1 MESRL
6 CIEAS
11 AGSGKTYNLA
21 KRYLQLLSL
30 IFSKSGNLNTISP
43 KHIGS
48 IVAITFTNMAAAE
61 MKERI
66 LRFLKEL
73 SNVYKNSGINA
84 HDFDFL
90 TKENAQTLL
99 FDILKNQKDFNVT
112 TIDSFMNKILRAFSS
127 DLEISPDYEISFDKD
142 ELTDMAIDELISDS
156 NLMDELIEFIKVR
169 IELGDSGI
177 NGKKI
182 LKSALSSANDEY
194 LIKNVTDYK
203 QLCGIFKVNS
213 YNELL
218 DEIKFVKDSLYQ
230 FLSKSSNDFNK
241 NKVGFI
247 LKDTDNFIEKIIE
260 KKYIA
265 ADLLKKNQKI
275 DSSTLS
281 NIDELLKKGYELSL
295 QYTLLKNVAEAESVY
310 KVFKDYKVK
319 ESEVKEFLNVLD
331 GSKISKMIG
340 EILNEENGVTY
351 AFCKLGERINHYL
364 IDEFQ
369 DTSREQ
375 FDAIYPL
382 IENALGENGSLFVV
396 GDKKQAIYAWR
407 GGDYEIFDKLL
418 EKVEDIFTQELKSN
432 FRSYLNIVKFNNE
445 MFSNMF
451 DESIFE
457 LYEEDFRTVIE
468 SEISKVYKNV
478 IQKAEKPEGGY
489 IKVALL
495 NEEEGDLIDE
505 FYKKEL
511 INTLAE
517 LIDCKISP
525 SQIMILLRKKEDI
538 EKVITWLSQEYP
550 DLHFITEDSLNV
562 IKNIEIKKLL
572 AVANAL
578 LFKDDENHKKALSE
592 LNIST
597 DDFDKLY
604 ENMHRLS
611 PYEFFLEIIRV
622 KELDYK
628 NNELYFNAFLEELLK
643 LNNRQYGIFEILNY
657 FYEKENCFVTLPEN
671 IDAIKVMTIHKA
683 KGLESHTVIIPFYD
697 WEIYD
702 SKRLNDL
709 YGFFEVDGISQPIY
723 ARAKKDLRSV
733 LDSARKFYNQKLKIN
748 FIEAVN
754 LMYVANTRAV
764 LNLIII
770 GAYKL
775 NKDGKFPKEI
785 KASHLI
791 KNALKDK
798 LETVDNVSLY
808 TVGVLK
814 AEKEENRFSAKGLS
828 VPELNLNIRNYL
840 KIYPET
846 YELVSTFDKKYTGDL
861 YHLAISF
868 IKTLNSED
876 EIDKAVTSS
885 YKKACGIL
893 NYENELVAT
902 YLKETILHLKDY
914 FINVQFCKNEK
925 EFTDSKGNIYRIDKI
940 VKTDENFVII
950 DFKTGSFNEKHIL
963 QMKNYLKLLENSKGI
978 IYYAETGKCVHV
990 S

>member
-1 MESRL
+1 MDTRL

-30 IFSKSGNLNTISP
+30 IFSKSDNLDTISP

-73 SNVYKNSGINA
+73 SGVYQNCNLNKS
-84 HDFDFL
+84 DFDFL
-90 TKENAQTLL
+90 GKDNALTLL
-99 FDILKNQKDFNVT
+99 FEIIENQSDFNVT

-142 ELTDMAIDELISDS
+142 ELTNLAIDELTSDL
-156 NLMDELIEFIKVR
+156 NLINDLIEFIKARV
-169 IELGDSGI
+169 ELGDSGI

-182 LKSALSSANDEY
+182 LKNALSSANDEY
-194 LIKNVTDYK
+194 LNKCVTDYK
-203 QLCGIFKVNS
+203 QLCGIFKISS
-213 YNELL
+213 YTALL
-218 DEIKFVKDSLYQ
+218 DKIKFVKDSLHQ
-230 FLSKSSNDFNK
+230 FLSKNINNFNK

-247 LKDTDNFIEKIIE
+247 LNDIDKFIEKIIE
-260 KKYIA
+260 KNYVT

-275 DSSTLS
+275 DSSELS
-281 NIDELLKKGYELSL
+281 NIDELLKEGYTLSL
-295 QYTLLKNVAEAESVY
+295 QYTLLKNVAEAEAVY
-310 KVFKDYKVK
+310 KVFKDYKAK
-319 ESEVKEFLNVLD
+319 EDEVKDFLNVLD
-331 GSKISKMIG
+331 GSKISKMIS
-340 EILNEENGVTY
+340 EILNKENGVTY
-351 AFCKLGERINHYL
+351 AFCKLGESITHYL

-375 FDAIYPL
+375 FSAIYPL

-396 GDKKQAIYAWR
+396 GDKKQAIYGWR

-418 EKVEDIFTQELKSN
+418 QSVEDISTQELKSN
-432 FRSYLNIVKFNNE
+432 FRSYLNIVEFNNE
-445 MFSNMF
+445 IFSNMF

-457 LYEEDFRTVIE
+457 LYEEDFRNVIE
-468 SEISKVYKNV
+468 SEISRVYTNV
-478 IQKAEKPEGGY
+478 IQKGEKPEGGY
-489 IKVALL
+489 IKVTLL
-495 NEEEGDLIDE
+495 NEKEGDLPDE

-511 INTLAE
+511 INTVAE
-517 LIDCKISP
+517 LIVCNISP
-525 SQIMILLRKKEDI
+525 SQIMILLRKKDDI

-578 LFKDDENHKKALSE
+578 LFKDDENHVKALSE

-604 ENMHRLS
+604 EMMLRLS
-611 PYEFFLEIIRV
+611 PYEFFLEVIKV
-622 KELDYK
+622 KKLDYK
-628 NNELYFNAFLEELLK
+628 NNELHFNAFLEELLK
-643 LNNRQYGIFEILNY
+643 LNNKQYGIFEIVNY
-657 FYEKENCFVTLPEN
+657 FYEQEDCLVTLPDN

-723 ARAKKDLRSV
+723 ARAKKDLRNV
-733 LDSARKFYNQKLKIN
+733 LDSASKFYNQKLKTN

-754 LMYVANTRAV
+754 LMYVANTRPAS
-764 LNLIII
+764 NLFII

-775 NKDGKFPKEI
+775 NKDGNLPKEI

-791 KNALKDK
+791 KNALKNK

-808 TVGVLK
+808 TKGQLK
-814 AEKEENRFSAKGLS
+814 AEKERKLFGINGHC
-828 VPELNLNIRNYL
+828 VPELNSNIRSYL

-846 YELVSTFDKKYTGDL
+846 YELLTTFEKKYTGDL

-868 IKTLNSED
+868 IKTLNSKD
-876 EIDKAVTSS
+876 EIDKAVNES
-885 YKKACGIL
+885 YKKACNIL
-893 NYENELVAT
+893 RYENELVKK
-902 YLKETILHLKDY
+902 YLKRTINDLKDY
-914 FINVQFCKNEK
+914 FINKFCKNEK
-925 EFTDSKGNIYRIDKI
+925 EFTDYMGNIYRVDKI
-940 VKTDENFVII
+940 VKIEGNFVII
-950 DFKTGSFNEKHIL
+950 DFKTGSRDEKHIL
-963 QMKNYLKLLENSKGI
+963 QMKNYLKLLKNSQGL
-978 IYYAETGKCVHV
+978 IYYAETGESIHV